1 MGDFVHG
8 WKRKIGCVTLMMALV
23 FTLGW
28 IRSFAIRDVVALP
41 RTDTEEVFSSSYQS
55 LSWLSYR
62 FSSPE
67 SPVFLVRHD
76 GTDTAKW
83 FTPQIRLGS
92 RLIWDDAEIRWRW
105 RWCGFGEGEVQAIAT
120 DGNKNTFRVIPYWFL
135 TIPLTLTSAFLL
147 LTKPRKSTPTTIPE
161 PIPAEGA

>member
-1 MGDFVHG
+1 MGEFFHG
-8 WKRKIGCVTLMMALV
+8 WKRRIGGVTLLMALV
-23 FTLGW
+23 LTLGW

-62 FSSPE
+62 FRSPE

-76 GTDTAKW
+76 GTDTTKW
-83 FTPQIRLGS
+83 FTPQMRLGS
-92 RLIWDDAEIRWRW
+92 HLIWDDAEIRWRW

-120 DGNKNTFRVIPYWFL
+120 DGNKNTFRVIPYWSIA
-135 TIPLTLTSAFLL
+135 TPLALISAFLL
-147 LTKPRKSTPTTIPE
+147 LTKPRKTTQKKSPESTN
-161 PIPAEGA
+161 AEGA